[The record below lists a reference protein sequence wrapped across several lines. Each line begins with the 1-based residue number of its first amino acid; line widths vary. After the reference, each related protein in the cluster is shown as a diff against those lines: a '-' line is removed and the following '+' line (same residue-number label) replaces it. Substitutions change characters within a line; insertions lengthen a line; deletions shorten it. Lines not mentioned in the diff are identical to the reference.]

1 MAARAHDWVN
11 RGRWVVEV
19 EGRMMSGDT
28 HLRIVTLDLALDVR
42 FGCEV

>member
-11 RGRWVVEV
+11 RGCWVVEV
-19 EGRMMSGDT
+19 ESRMMPSDT
-28 HLRIVTLDLALDVR
+28 HLRKVTMDLALDVR